1 VGTDLRLLLDTCTFL
16 WAATKPESLSHLAVS
31 LLSDPEHELYL
42 SAASCFEIATK
53 ARLGRLPLPE
63 APEIAIPRL
72 RSRLGARSLGI
83 SEEAALYSFNLPSL
97 HKDPFDRLLVSQ
109 AVVEGMPL
117 VTPDPLI
124 RQYNARVLW

>member
-1 VGTDLRLLLDTCTFL
+1 MKLLLDTCTFL
-16 WAATKPESLSHLAVS
+16 WATTKPEGLSHLAFT

-42 SAASCFEIATK
+42 SAASSLEIATK
-53 ARLGRLPLPE
+53 ARLGRLPLPG
-63 APEIAIPRL
+63 APEITGPRL
-72 RSRLGARSLGI
+72 RSRLGAMALAI

-97 HKDPFDRLLVSQ
+97 HKDPFDRTLVSQ

-124 RQYNARVLW
+124 RQYNVRVLW